1 MENLT
6 HIAYHE
12 ILLRIIYNEDRPYA
26 SPVISFTHITLTST
40 RPHMCSHSDCSLCIR
55 KMTGTWMLDVSW

>member
-12 ILLRIIYNEDRPYA
+12 ILFRITYNEDRPYA
-26 SPVISFTHITLTST
+26 SPVISFIHITLSRAHT
-40 RPHMCSHSDCSLCIR
+40 LIR
-55 KMTGTWMLDVSW
+55 VRIQSAIYAFPR